1 MRTKFSGILTL
12 ILAFVVQL
20 SFAQEKTISGNVTD
34 NSGLPLPGVNIVVKG
49 TATGTQTDFD
59 GNYSINAN
67 RGAVLTYSYVG
78 FAAKEIVI
86 GDNNT
91 INVQLSEDAAQLEE
105 VVVTAQGIRREKKSL
120 GYAVSTVANDK
131 IEQKAEAD
139 LGRILSGKAAGVNIT
154 STNGLSGSGTN
165 IIIRGY
171 SSVTGSNQPLF
182 VVDGV
187 PFDGGTNT
195 QTNFLDNVTES
206 SRFLDLDPN
215 SIESVNVLKGLSAT
229 TLYGQA
235 GSNGVILI
243 TTKNGS
249 TGSANEK
256 FEVTLT
262 QSIFASEAILP
273 KYQNNYGGGFH
284 QSYGFFFSNWGPA
297 FNGDLSANPNFIG
310 TAPDG
315 TTLVNGPLGN
325 LSDQTLNIGVE
336 DQIAIPYRYQPY
348 NSVDDF
354 FKTGYTSTTSIN
366 IGGGSEK
373 GRFNIS
379 YTHLN
384 DEGVTPGN
392 TLRRNNIG
400 LGGSAKLANKLTAS
414 GVINFA
420 LTDFK
425 SPPVAPS
432 FGSGTSFDGGS
443 VFGDLLYT
451 PRSVN
456 LFGLPFQAQDGRSV
470 YYRAGNDIQNPRWTV
485 ANTKATQEVRRVFG
499 NVALK
504 YDMKD
509 WLSLSYRVGIDQYTE
524 TNTYGQNRGGVDG
537 QQLGIYRTSAVVNTI
552 WDHTLSLNANKD
564 LSENLNLNVNLGVNP
579 RFENFEREG
588 VESVG
593 QLAFGVLEHF
603 NFGSQSSFNSFTN
616 LPIGVKNTVNT
627 IGMYFDT
634 TLGYKDFLYFNISGR
649 NDWSSTLER
658 ENNSLFY
665 PAASISFVPTA
676 AFDGLAGDVLNYLKL
691 RFGYGSS
698 AGFPFAF
705 STRNVLDLNPRGY
718 VTGNGSA
725 IPTNSVAN
733 RLGNP
738 DLKPELVGEFEL
750 GMDSKFFNRLD
761 FNVSVFSKKTTD
773 LLTDQALDPATGFN
787 VQQVNAGALQTQGIE
802 IDYNIDIIRPN
813 DNEGFKWNLSGN
825 FYADENE
832 VTDLDE
838 SVDRIALTNFVIGEG
853 ANFAVE
859 GRPYGVIL
867 GSTVARDA
875 NGNRLV
881 DNDGAYII
889 DNDLKELGDPN
900 PDWTTNLNSTISY
913 KGFSFYMDW
922 QYRHG
927 GDIYST
933 TTASLIGRG
942 VVDRD
947 DPLNREA
954 LYVLPGVVQQFNDDG
969 QVTGSTPNTTQ
980 VTATNVGF
988 DTYGFGANEF
998 KMFDGSTLR
1007 LNELAVGYKMP
1018 SKFLNNTPFGSIS
1031 LKASGFNLWYK
1042 AFNFP
1047 EDVRF
1052 DTNSLST
1059 GVGNGLGIDFITGP
1073 SVRRYGFSIQATF

>member
-20 SFAQEKTISGNVTD
+20 SFAQEKTISGNVSD

-59 GNYSINAN
+59 GNYTINAN
-67 RGAVLTYSYVG
+67 RGAVLTFSYVG
-78 FAAKEIVI
+78 FAVREIAV
-86 GDNNT
+86 GNDDT
-91 INVQLSEDAAQLEE
+91 INVQLQEDAAQLEE

-154 STNGLSGSGTN
+154 ATNGLSGSGTN

-182 VVDGV
+182 IVDGV

-195 QTNFLDNVTES
+195 QSSFLDNVTES

-235 GSNGVILI
+235 GRNGVILI
-243 TTKNGS
+243 TTKNGA
-249 TGSANEK
+249 TGSSNEK
-256 FEVTLT
+256 FEVTFT
-262 QSIFASEAILP
+262 QSIFSSEAILP

-284 QSYGFFFSNWGPA
+284 QDYGFFFSNWGPG
-297 FNGDLSANPNFIG
+297 FNSDLSANRNFIG
-310 TAPDG
+310 IAPDG
-315 TTLVNGPLGN
+315 TTLVNGPLGAFG
-325 LSDQTLNIGVE
+325 DQSLNVGVE
-336 DQIAIPYRYQPY
+336 DQIDIPYRYQPY

-354 FKTGYTSTTSIN
+354 FRTGYTSTTSVN
-366 IGGGSEK
+366 VGGGSEK
-373 GRFNIS
+373 GRFNLS

-400 LGGSAKLANKLTAS
+400 LGGSAKLANKLTVN
-414 GVINFA
+414 GVLNFA

-432 FGSGTSFDGGS
+432 FGSGTGFDGGS

-470 YYRAGNDIQNPRWTV
+470 YYRSGNDIQNPRWTV
-485 ANTKATQEVRRVFG
+485 ANTQTSQEVRRIFG
-499 NVALK
+499 NVALN
-504 YDMKD
+504 YEIKD
-509 WLSLSYRVGIDQYTE
+509 WLNLAYRVGIDQYTE
-524 TNTYGQNRGGVDG
+524 SNRYGQNRGGVDG
-537 QQLGIYRTSAVVNTI
+537 QQLGIYRTTSVVNTI

-579 RFENFEREG
+579 RYENFEREG

-603 NFGSQSSFNSFTN
+603 NFESQSSFNSFTN
-616 LPIGVKNTVNT
+616 LPIGVKSTQNT
-627 IGMYFDT
+627 IGAYFDA
-634 TLGYKDFLYFNISGR
+634 TLAYQDFLYLNASGR

-665 PAASISFVPTA
+665 PAASISFIPTS
-676 AFDGLAGDVLNYLKL
+676 AFDNLAGNGLNYLKM

-698 AGFPFAF
+698 AGFPFTYN
-705 STRNVLDLNPRGY
+705 TRNVLELQPRAF
-718 VTGNGSA
+718 VTTDGSA
-725 IPTNSVAN
+725 VPNNNVAN

-738 DLKPELVGEFEL
+738 NLKPELVTEFEL
-750 GMDSKFFNRLD
+750 GVDTKLFNRLN

-773 LLTDQALDPATGFN
+773 LLTDQSLDFATGFN
-787 VQQVNAGALQTQGIE
+787 IQTVNIGELQTEGIE
-802 IDYNIDIIRPN
+802 IDYNLDIIKPN
-813 DNEGFKWNLSGN
+813 GDGFKWNIAGN

-832 VTDLDE
+832 VTDLDD
-838 SVDRIALTNFVIGEG
+838 SVDRILLTGAVIGQAANYAIEG
-853 ANFAVE
+853 K
-859 GRPYGVIL
+859 PYGIIL
-867 GSTVARDA
+867 GTTVQRDA
-875 NGNRLV
+875 NGDRLV
-881 DNDGAYII
+881 DADGLYIE
-889 DNDLKELGDPN
+889 DTEPRELGDPN
-900 PDWTTNLNSTISY
+900 PDWTTNVNTTLGY

-927 GDIYST
+927 GDIFST
-933 TTASLIGRG
+933 TTGSLIGRG
-942 VVDRD
+942 VVDGD
-947 DPLNREA
+947 DPINREA
-954 LYVLPGVVQQFNDDG
+954 LYVVPGVVQQFDG
-969 QVTGSTPNTTQ
+969 DGNLTGTVPNTTQ
-980 VTATNVGF
+980 ITATNLGF
-988 DTYGFGANEF
+988 DIYGFGANEF

-1018 SKFLNNTPFGSIS
+1018 SKFLNNTPFGSLSI
-1031 LKASGFNLWYK
+1031 KASGFNLWYK

-1047 EDVRF
+1047 DDVRF

-1073 SVRRYGFSIQATF
+1073 SVRRYGVSIQATF